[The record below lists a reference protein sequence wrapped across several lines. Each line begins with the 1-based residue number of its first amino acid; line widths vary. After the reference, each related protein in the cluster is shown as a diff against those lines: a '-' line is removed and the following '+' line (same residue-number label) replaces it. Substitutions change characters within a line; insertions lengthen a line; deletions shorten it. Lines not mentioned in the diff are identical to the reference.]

1 MVKESKKKESITNI
15 VGPKTVLPNSID
27 IAEGQGKG
35 GWAKGLATKV
45 KIGKHVYK
53 LKKGGM
59 KEGTPDRSMKKKA
72 TGLTS
77 YSTAMDFV
85 VECPGNRMIPG
96 QLLGQIPQL
105 VGVAA
110 TEQGGQTGFPQGK
123 MPHCLEQV
131 KQPREVPSRERELQV
146 S

>member
-1 MVKESKKKESITNI
+1 
-15 VGPKTVLPNSID
+15 
-27 IAEGQGKG
+27 
-35 GWAKGLATKV
+35 
-45 KIGKHVYK
+45 
-53 LKKGGM
+53 M
-59 KEGTPDRSMKKKA
+59 KEGTPDRAMKKKA

-131 KQPREVPSRERELQV
+131 KQNRERYRLENE
-146 S
+146 SFK